1 MPKFIYTIL
10 ISLGILASMLVF
22 IINFTNPD
30 NLWVRFL
37 VPILVFLTLSLFL
50 PLLYILL
57 VFAIYKLRKL
67 RLPDLLEIYKKLFK
81 KCLRITFIVS
91 VFYLLKVYEVINN
104 YTFLGL
110 LLSYVLLVIFYPLI
124 KGKKSPKIKKVY

>member
-57 VFAIYKLRKL
+57 VFAIYKIRKL

>member
-37 VPILVFLTLSLFL
+37 VPTLVFLTLSLFL

-57 VFAIYKLRKL
+57 VFAIYKIRKL

-104 YTFLGL
+104 YTFVGL